1 MDAPPG
7 AVTQLLRAWSEGDAD
22 ARDRLLPM
30 VYRELRRT
38 AASYLRRERPD
49 HTLAATALVHEAYL
63 RLVGQDAPYASR
75 GHFFALAASMMRR
88 VLVDHARA
96 RAAAKRPRPELQL
109 TLDEALPAVLPRAFE
124 LLGLDRALT
133 ELAAFDAR
141 QARLVELRYFGGL
154 TAAETAEV
162 LGVSP
167 TTVKRE
173 WNLARAWLYRHLT
186 GSAGERGAGAPG
198 DSDDDGALDP

>member
-1 MDAPPG
+1 MEAPPG
-7 AVTQLLRAWSEGDAD
+7 AVTQLLRAWSTGDAD

-30 VYRELRRT
+30 VYRELRRQ
-38 AASYLRRERPD
+38 AAAYLRRERPD

-63 RLVGQDAPYASR
+63 RLVGQDAPFANR
-75 GHFFALAASMMRR
+75 AHFFALAASMMRR

-96 RAAAKRPRPELQL
+96 RAAAKRPRPELQVAI
-109 TLDEALPAVLPRAFE
+109 DDAMPAEEPRAVE

-133 ELAAFDAR
+133 ELAAFDPR

-154 TAAETAEV
+154 TATETAEV
-162 LGVSP
+162 MEVST

-173 WNLARAWLYRHLT
+173 WNLARAWLYRRLT
-186 GSAGERGAGAPG
+186 RSTGEPPADGGGGGS
-198 DSDDDGALDP
+198 LDP